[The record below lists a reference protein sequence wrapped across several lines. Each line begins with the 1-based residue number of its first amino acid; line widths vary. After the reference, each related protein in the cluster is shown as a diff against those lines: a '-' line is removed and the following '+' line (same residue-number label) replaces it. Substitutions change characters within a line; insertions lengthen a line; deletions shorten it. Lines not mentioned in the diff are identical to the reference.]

1 MMFRHFERP
10 SYYLTFTLRSI
21 ANVVANQ
28 RQICIITGKC
38 WEIIISGDNSNPRRF
53 LISSNPATNFACLC
67 FISFSFCFCNPIT
80 QTDVGGNCIIRRS
93 RAVQIITNN
102 STTSKVFHIFFFFP
116 TKDFDSFL
124 MTPAHAWLV
133 FN

>member
-1 MMFRHFERP
+1 MMFRHFEQP

-21 ANVVANQ
+21 ANVLANQ

-38 WEIIISGDNSNPRRF
+38 WEIIVFGDNSNPRRF
-53 LISSNPATNFACLC
+53 PISSILSTNFACLC

-80 QTDVGGNCIIRRS
+80 QTRCGGNCIIRR
-93 RAVQIITNN
+93 RNN
-102 STTSKVFHIFFFFP
+102 NKQLDNFKSLSYFLFFP

-124 MTPAHAWLV
+124 MTPAHAWLI